1 MLSLHGLWLALS
13 AEGAL
18 ILTALASLLA
28 IRLHLSAHARRV
40 DAGVRA
46 LEPVLHRWLVDQA
59 EVTAVVELL
68 RALPAAVAF
77 RALARLAPGHLTF
90 ERQQALA
97 PLLRREPWVT
107 RLLRHDASRWWWRR
121 FDVARLLS
129 IVGGAEDAVRI
140 ERLLSDRHP
149 AVRLVAIDA
158 AARLG
163 GRLVDVELDL
173 LPSRQDAVQQYQFAA
188 LSRHPAVVARAL
200 MRRLQPD
207 APPAA
212 LNAWIDAAGA
222 LADPEA
228 LDRVR
233 DLANHPRPEVRLHV
247 ARALRRHADPD
258 TAPILMG
265 LLADEDWRVRAQ
277 AARALGALR
286 AKDATSLLAFTVC
299 DPSWWVRYR
308 SALALAQIGGES
320 RDALLA
326 VTRGDDPMAR
336 DMAVLVAG
344 LSPAAVVEMSEV

>member
-1 MLSLHGLWLALS
+1 MLSLQGLWVALA
-13 AEGAL
+13 AEGML
-18 ILTALASLLA
+18 ILAALAGLVGLRVYLSSRA
-28 IRLHLSAHARRV
+28 RLI
-40 DAGVRA
+40 DAAGRA
-46 LEPVLHRWLVDQA
+46 LEPIVHRWLFDQA
-59 EVTAVVELL
+59 AAADIVAELG
-68 RALPAAVAF
+68 RHSPHVAF
-77 RALARLAPGHLTF
+77 HSLARLAPGTLTF

-97 PLLRREPWVT
+97 PLLRCQPWVGT
-107 RLLRHDASRWWWRR
+107 LLARGRSPLWWRR

-129 IVGGAEDAVRI
+129 IVGGGDDAPLI
-140 ERLLSDRHP
+140 EALLHDAHP

-163 GRLVDVELDL
+163 GRLVEVELDD
-173 LPSRQDAVQQYQFAA
+173 LPTRQDAVQQYQFAA
-188 LSRHPAVVARAL
+188 LGRHPRIVAAAL
-200 MRRLQPD
+200 VKRLHPN
-207 APPAA
+207 APVPA
-212 LNAWIDAAGA
+212 LNAWIDASGA
-222 LADPEA
+222 LASPEA

-233 DLANHPRPEVRLHV
+233 DLANHTRPEVRLHV

-286 AKDATSLLAFTVC
+286 ARDATSLLALAVC

-326 VTRGDDPMAR
+326 VAHGDDPMAR
-336 DMAVLVAG
+336 DMAVLVTG
-344 LSPAAVVEMSEV
+344 LSSAAVVEMSEV

>member
-18 ILTALASLLA
+18 ILIALASLLGV
-28 IRLHLSAHARRV
+28 RLHLAAHTRRV
-40 DAGVRA
+40 DAGVRR
-46 LEPVLHRWLVDQA
+46 LEPVLHRWLMNQA
-59 EVTAVVELL
+59 AVSTVVAAL
-68 RALPAAVAF
+68 RGLAPKVAF
-77 RALARLAPGHLTF
+77 RALARLAPGCLTF
-90 ERQQALA
+90 ERQQILA
-97 PLLRREPWVT
+97 PLLRHEPWVE
-107 RLLRHDASRWWWRR
+107 RMLSHAASRFWWRR

-129 IVGGAEDAVRI
+129 IVGGDADATVV
-140 ERLLSDRHP
+140 ERLLRDRHP

-163 GRLVDVELDL
+163 GCLVEVELDL
-173 LPSRQDAVQQYQFAA
+173 LPERQDAVQQYQFAA
-188 LSRHPAVVARAL
+188 LSRHPVVVAEAL
-200 MRRLQPD
+200 VRRLQPD
-207 APPAA
+207 AAPAA
-212 LNAWIDAAGA
+212 LNAWIDASGA
-222 LADPEA
+222 LASPDA

-233 DLANHPRPEVRLHV
+233 DLANHTRPEVRLHV

-286 AKDATSLLAFTVC
+286 AREATGLLAFTVC

-320 RDALLA
+320 RDALLEVA
-326 VTRGDDPMAR
+326 RGDDPMAR